1 MKEIVII
8 SKTNIGI
15 KPNHFGFDGTINPL
29 KKSLSKKLKENLN
42 EYFNKN
48 NMDYITI
55 VENCEPLEKLIKSS
69 AYKILISPY
78 IKDNINLSK
87 IDENLYYILSEEE
100 FLNSHID
107 NIVNYLEH

>member
-15 KPNHFGFDGTINPL
+15 KPNHFGWNNKSI

-48 NMDYITI
+48 NMNYIAI
-55 VENCEPLEKLIKSS
+55 VENYEPLEKLIKSS

-107 NIVNYLEH
+107 NIINYLEN